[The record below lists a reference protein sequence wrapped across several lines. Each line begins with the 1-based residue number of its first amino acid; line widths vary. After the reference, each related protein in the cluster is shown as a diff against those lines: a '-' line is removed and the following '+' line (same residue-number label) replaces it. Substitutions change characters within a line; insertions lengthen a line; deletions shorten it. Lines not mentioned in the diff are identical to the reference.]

1 MSRFTLSLIVFTLY
15 HFFALIYELLFKIMD
30 RIYLKK
36 RKLRIVTTVMFS
48 LKWLEQRSPVP
59 VPATAYLEDEF
70 KNKTNLSQRWSW
82 G

>member
-59 VPATAYLEDEF
+59 GKGEGSGA
-70 KNKTNLSQRWSW
+70 KNIQ
-82 G
+82 